1 MRKIIP
7 SLINKKK
14 PNRNLLEHCCKDL
27 LTLLKNG
34 EYQKNIS
41 NFVNCY
47 CL

>member
-14 PNRNLLEHCCKDL
+14 PNRNLLEHCCKNF
-27 LTLLKNG
+27 LTLLNNE

-41 NFVNCY
+41 NFVNRC